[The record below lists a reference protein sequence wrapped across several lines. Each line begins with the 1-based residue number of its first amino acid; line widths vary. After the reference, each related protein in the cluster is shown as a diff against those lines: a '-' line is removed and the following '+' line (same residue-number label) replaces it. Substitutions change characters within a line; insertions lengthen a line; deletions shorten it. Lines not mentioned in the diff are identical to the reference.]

1 MTDAAIDTDLEID
14 RSKMKVSDEVAIQ
27 ISGMNK
33 WFGEFHVLRD
43 INLAVNKGERI
54 VICGPSGSGK
64 STLIRCINHL
74 EEHQKGEI
82 VVDGIELNNDL
93 KNIDRIRAEVG
104 MVFQHFNLFPH
115 LTILE
120 NCTLAPIWVRKTP
133 KKEAEAAAMH
143 YLDRVKIP
151 EQANKYP
158 GQLSGGQ
165 QQRVAIARSLCMNPR
180 IMLFDEPTSALDPE
194 MIAEVLETMI
204 GLAED
209 GMTMICVTHEMG
221 FARKVANRV
230 IFMDQGQIV
239 EQNEPEE
246 FFNNPKSDRT
256 KLFLS
261 QILGH

>member
-1 MTDAAIDTDLEID
+1 LV
-14 RSKMKVSDEVAIQ
+14 KV
-27 ISGMNK
+27 NK

-43 INLAVNKGERI
+43 IDLTVSRGERI
-54 VICGPSGSGK
+54 VVCGPSGSGK
-64 STLIRCINHL
+64 STMIRCINRL
-74 EEHQKGEI
+74 EEHQKGKI
-82 VVDGIELNNDL
+82 VVDGIELTNDL
-93 KNIDRIRAEVG
+93 KRIDEVRREVG

-120 NCTLAPIWVRKTP
+120 NCTLAPIWVRKMP
-133 KKEAEAAAMH
+133 KKEADAVAMH
-143 YLDRVKIP
+143 YLERVKIP

-165 QQRVAIARSLCMNPR
+165 QQRVAIARSLCMKPK

-194 MIAEVLETMI
+194 MVKEVLDVMT
-204 GLAED
+204 GLAAD

-221 FARKVANRV
+221 FARQVADRV

-239 EQNEPEE
+239 EQNEPES
-246 FFNNPKSDRT
+246 FFSNPQHERT

-261 QILGH
+261 QILH